1 MWRRIL
7 LANIVMDG
15 VTVRN
20 TARQTALGLLGIAA
34 VTLICFP
41 LHVNFAI
48 PAFLYLLTVVLL
60 SPAGGFTSSALVS
73 LVAVLCLDYFFT
85 PPILQ
90 LDIASPI
97 DGVTLAAYLV
107 TSLTITRLATRAR
120 QTARSARRREQVH
133 ARLYEVIWRLFSIEP
148 QAVSGTGTVQIYGE
162 LLDFEALCL
171 FDANTGNAEM
181 AGNGNQSLVE
191 KTRTAYDVGRDYRDE
206 PSRTWI
212 QCLQVAGKRIGAIG
226 FQGLSEPELM
236 AAPLSM
242 LAGAALE
249 RAQSFQAASA
259 AAATSQAETLR
270 SAIVDA
276 FAHEFK
282 TPLSAILTAA
292 GGIRETRELT
302 AQQLEMVE
310 LIEVE
315 TLRLSKLATRLL
327 VTARLDRDEVQPRLE
342 PTNLTDLIARMVSR
356 WPADGTRVCLDL
368 GVEEVEVA
376 SDRELLT
383 LALTQLLDNAFKYSP
398 HNQPVRISLA
408 SQEDTAVVRVSN
420 RGSVVPIA
428 ERERIF
434 ERFQR
439 GAAARQLAAGA
450 GLGLYVARKIAVA
463 HGGSLHLEDYAP
475 GELETAFCLKLPIFK
490 TEAQHVFQAS

>member
-1 MWRRIL
+1 M
-7 LANIVMDG
+7 MDG
-15 VTVRN
+15 VKGRN
-20 TARQTALGLLGIAA
+20 TARHAALGLLGIAA
-34 VTLICFP
+34 VTLVCFP
-41 LHVNFAI
+41 FHVNFAI

-60 SPAGGFTSSALVS
+60 SPAGGFASSAMVS

-85 PPILQ
+85 PPILH

-148 QAVSGTGTVQIYGE
+148 QAVSGPGTVQIYRE

-171 FDANTGNAEM
+171 FDANTRKTEM
-181 AGNGNQSLVE
+181 AGNVSQTLAE
-191 KTRTAYDVGRDYRDE
+191 KTRTAYDEGRDYQDE

-226 FQGLSEPELM
+226 FQGLSDPELM

-249 RAQSFQAASA
+249 RAESFQTASA
-259 AAATSQAETLR
+259 AAAISQVETLR

-302 AQQLEMVE
+302 AQQAEMVE

-327 VTARLDRDEVQPRLE
+327 VTARLDRDEVEPRLE
-342 PTNLTDLIARMVSR
+342 PTNLTDLIARLISR

-368 GVEEVEVA
+368 GTEQVEVA
-376 SDRELLT
+376 SDQELLT

-398 HNQPVRISLA
+398 RNQPVRISLE
-408 SQEDTAVVRVSN
+408 SQEDMAVVKVSN
-420 RGSVVPIA
+420 RGSFVPA
-428 ERERIF
+428 VERERIF
-434 ERFQR
+434 ERFHR
-439 GAAARQLAAGA
+439 GAAACQLAAGA

-463 HGGSLHLEDYAP
+463 HGGSLHLEEYAA
-475 GELETAFCLKLPIFK
+475 EESETAFCLKLPIFK

>member
-1 MWRRIL
+1 
-7 LANIVMDG
+7 
-15 VTVRN
+15 
-20 TARQTALGLLGIAA
+20 
-34 VTLICFP
+34 
-41 LHVNFAI
+41 
-48 PAFLYLLTVVLL
+48 
-60 SPAGGFTSSALVS
+60 
-73 LVAVLCLDYFFT
+73 
-85 PPILQ
+85 
-90 LDIASPI
+90 
-97 DGVTLAAYLV
+97 
-107 TSLTITRLATRAR
+107 
-120 QTARSARRREQVH
+120 
-133 ARLYEVIWRLFSIEP
+133 
-148 QAVSGTGTVQIYGE
+148 
-162 LLDFEALCL
+162 
-171 FDANTGNAEM
+171 
-181 AGNGNQSLVE
+181 
-191 KTRTAYDVGRDYRDE
+191 
-206 PSRTWI
+206 
-212 QCLQVAGKRIGAIG
+212 
-226 FQGLSEPELM
+226 M

-398 HNQPVRISLA
+398 HNQPVLISLA

-490 TEAQHVFQAS
+490 TEAQHVLQAS

>member
-1 MWRRIL
+1 M
-7 LANIVMDG
+7 MDG
-15 VTVRN
+15 VKGRS
-20 TARQTALGLLGIAA
+20 TARQAALGLLGIAA
-34 VTLICFP
+34 VTLVCFP

-60 SPAGGFTSSALVS
+60 SPAGGFASSAVVS

-85 PPILQ
+85 PPILH
-90 LDIASPI
+90 LDIANPI
-97 DGVTLAAYLV
+97 DGVALAAYLV
-107 TSLTITRLATRAR
+107 TSLIITRLATEAR
-120 QTARSARRREQVH
+120 QEARSARRREEAH
-133 ARLYEVIWRLFSIEP
+133 ARLYEIIWRLFSIEP
-148 QAVSGTGTVQIYGE
+148 QAVSGPGTVRIYRE
-162 LLDFEALCL
+162 LLDFQALCL
-171 FDANTGNAEM
+171 FDASTGKAET
-181 AGNGNQSLVE
+181 AGDASPSLEE
-191 KTRTAYDVGRDYRDE
+191 KTRTAFDEGRDYQDG

-226 FQGLSEPELM
+226 FQGLSDPELM
-236 AAPLSM
+236 AGPLSM

-249 RAQSFQAASA
+249 RAESFQTASA

-292 GGIRETRELT
+292 GGIRETQELT
-302 AQQLEMVE
+302 VQQLEMVE

-315 TLRLSKLATRLL
+315 TVRLSKLATRLL

-342 PTNLTDLIARMVSR
+342 PTNLADLIARMVTR
-356 WPADGTRVCLDL
+356 WPADGARVSMDL
-368 GVEEVEVA
+368 GTQQVEVA

-398 HNQPVRISLA
+398 RNQPVRISLE
-408 SQEDTAVVRVSN
+408 SQEDMAVVKVSN
-420 RGSVVPIA
+420 RGSFVPPA

-434 ERFQR
+434 DRFHR
-439 GAAARQLAAGA
+439 GSATRELAPGA

-475 GELETAFCLKLPIFK
+475 DDSETAFCLKLPIFK
-490 TEAQHVFQAS
+490 TEAQHVLQAS

>member
-1 MWRRIL
+1 ML
-7 LANIVMDG
+7 DG
-15 VTVRN
+15 VTGRNSVRQ
-20 TARQTALGLLGIAA
+20 AALGLLGIAA
-34 VTLICFP
+34 VTLVCFP

-60 SPAGGFTSSALVS
+60 APAGGFAPSAIVS

-90 LDIASPI
+90 LEVASPI
-97 DGVTLAAYLV
+97 DGVTLVAYLV
-107 TSLTITRLATRAR
+107 TSLTITRLATEAR
-120 QTARSARRREQVH
+120 QKAQSAKRREEVH
-133 ARLYEVIWRLFSIEP
+133 ARLYEIIWRLFSIEP
-148 QAVSGTGTVQIYGE
+148 QAVSGTGTVRIYRE
-162 LLDFEALCL
+162 LLDFEGLCL
-171 FDANTGNAEM
+171 FDANTGNVET
-181 AGNGNQSLVE
+181 AGNVNPSLLE
-191 KTRTAYDVGRDYRDE
+191 RTRTAYDVGRDLKDE

-226 FQGLSEPELM
+226 FQGLSDPELM

-249 RAQSFQAASA
+249 RAESFQTAST
-259 AAATSQAETLR
+259 AAATSQVESLR

-302 AQQLEMVE
+302 AQQLEMVD

-315 TLRLSKLATRLL
+315 TVRLSKLATRLL

-342 PTNLTDLIARMVSR
+342 PTNLTDLIARMVCR
-356 WPADGTRVCLDL
+356 WPADGVSVCLDL
-368 GVEEVEVA
+368 GAEQVEVA
-376 SDRELLT
+376 SDQELLT

-398 HNQPVRISLA
+398 RNQPVRISLE
-408 SQEDTAVVRVSN
+408 SQAGTAVVRVSN
-420 RGSVVPIA
+420 RGSFVPPA

-434 ERFQR
+434 ERFHR
-439 GAAARQLAAGA
+439 GAAACKLAPGA

-463 HGGSLHLEDYAP
+463 HGGSLNLEEYAP
-475 GELETAFCLKLPIFK
+475 GEVETAFCLKLPIFK
-490 TEAQHVFQAS
+490 AEAQHVLQAG